1 MSHHNL
7 ARPRP
12 ELPTS
17 QLTPERPQP
26 GMWPPHRSSPR
37 QSQPDLSVSLPPL
50 RHLSSTPPTPSARRH
65 DNPLGL
71 HSMLN
76 PPVKPSEQQRQRQ
89 SSASQIEPPS
99 PVDTQHSH
107 SLPSISRHTSVDSQ
121 DDQKPVMLFP
131 PPRPSHR
138 HMLTPE
144 SPHLSRTKSLGTL
157 NPPTGTI
164 DAHQSPFLTA
174 STRPSDPVTSQPAL
188 PTPPLANR
196 PSYFPPPVSAPGH
209 SLDMLR
215 TDLRRSSSSF
225 TQSGSASPIAQYS
238 PYSRSGSIASGNES
252 HHHPGHYAPGPPC
265 TLLHEARSHPT
276 SEPERNMIP
285 MAPTGQS
292 SIQMMTIK
300 SQHGHPVQIPVDVQ
314 AASKGADEK
323 RKRNA
328 RASSRFRAR
337 RKVKMEEDSR
347 KIPELEQQVR
357 DAFDSIEFYR
367 KERDYFR
374 SIVYQQPGAER
385 YHARAAS
392 PQLKRLSVVLSQG
405 TPSVS
410 GGGSDRSF
418 GDYDD
423 DTQDSKRNVRRRT
436 NNYHGVSGPSPTD
449 SIPSGPSLHEYR
461 SSPFARSKS
470 GGHHM
475 AGHGQPYSPDASE
488 SAYREQ
494 FASDDTRRGI

>member
-1 MSHHNL
+1 MDMSHHNF
-7 ARPRP
+7 ARPRS
-12 ELPTS
+12 ELSAP

-37 QSQPDLSVSLPPL
+37 QPQPVLSLSLPPL

-65 DNPLGL
+65 NNPLGL

-76 PPVKPSEQQRQRQ
+76 PPVEPSEQHRQRQ
-89 SSASQIEPPS
+89 SSVSQIESPS

-138 HMLTPE
+138 HILTPD
-144 SPHLSRTKSLGTL
+144 SPHLSRTKNLGTL

-174 STRPSDPVTSQPAL
+174 STRSSDPVTSQPAL

-196 PSYFPPPVSAPGH
+196 PSYFPPAVSASAH

-238 PYSRSGSIASGNES
+238 PYSRSGSIVSGSES
-252 HHHPGHYAPGPPC
+252 HHHQGHYM
-265 TLLHEARSHPT
+265 HEARSHPS
-276 SEPERNMIP
+276 SEPERMIP

-385 YHARAAS
+385 YHPRAAS

-405 TPSVS
+405 TPSVN

-423 DTQDSKRNVRRRT
+423 EAQDSKRNVRRRT
-436 NNYHGVSGPSPTD
+436 NNYHVVSGPSPTD
-449 SIPSGPSLHEYR
+449 SMPSGAPLHEYR
-461 SSPFARSKS
+461 SSPFPPSKA

-475 AGHGQPYSPDASE
+475 GGHGQPYSPEACE
-488 SAYREQ
+488 SAYREPFGSDNARH
-494 FASDDTRRGI
+494 FADRR

>member
-1 MSHHNL
+1 
-7 ARPRP
+7 
-12 ELPTS
+12 
-17 QLTPERPQP
+17 
-26 GMWPPHRSSPR
+26 MWPPYRSSAR
-37 QSQPDLSVSLPPL
+37 QSQPALSVSLPPL

-76 PPVKPSEQQRQRQ
+76 PPVEPSEQHRQRQ
-89 SSASQIEPPS
+89 SNASQIEPPS

-144 SPHLSRTKSLGTL
+144 SPHLNRTQSLGTL

-174 STRPSDPVTSQPAL
+174 STRPSDSVMSQPAL
-188 PTPPLANR
+188 PTPPPANR
-196 PSYFPPPVSAPGH
+196 PNYFPPAAVSAPGH
-209 SLDMLR
+209 SHDMLR
-215 TDLRRSSSSF
+215 TDFRRSSSSF
-225 TQSGSASPIAQYS
+225 PRSGSASPIAQYS
-238 PYSRSGSIASGNES
+238 PYSRSRSMASGNGN
-252 HHHPGHYAPGPPC
+252 HHHQGHYPPGAM
-265 TLLHEARSHPT
+265 HEARNHASS
-276 SEPERNMIP
+276 SEPERMIP

-385 YHARAAS
+385 YHPRATS

-405 TPSVS
+405 TPSVN

-423 DTQDSKRNVRRRT
+423 EAQDSKRSVRRRT
-436 NNYHGVSGPSPTD
+436 NNYHVVSGPSPTD
-449 SIPSGPSLHEYR
+449 STPSGPPLHEYR
-461 SSPFARSKS
+461 SSPFPPSKAT
-470 GGHHM
+470 GHDM
-475 AGHGQPYSPDASE
+475 AGHSQPYSPEACE

-494 FASDDTRRGI
+494 FASDNTRHFADRR